1 MAMDMLALGESIR
14 ELEETG
20 ANADEETMGTPKGY
34 EVSYKPFT
42 ISGKIQRKRRANEI
56 NNIPRSTPNMKYAH
70 VGAPKKVRR

>member
-20 ANADEETMGTPKGY
+20 ANADEMGTPKGY
-34 EVSYKPFT
+34 QVSYKPFT
-42 ISGKIQRKRRANEI
+42 ISGKIQSQRRANEI
-56 NNIPRSTPNMKYAH
+56 NDIPKSTPNMKYTH

>member
-14 ELEETG
+14 ELEEMG

-42 ISGKIQRKRRANEI
+42 ILAARSRAKEERTKSI
-56 NNIPRSTPNMKYAH
+56 ISP
-70 VGAPKKVRR
+70 GVRRT

>member
-1 MAMDMLALGESIR
+1 MAMDMLTLGESIR

-20 ANADEETMGTPKGY
+20 SNADEETMGTPKGY

-42 ISGKIQRKRRANEI
+42 ISGNIQSQRRANEI